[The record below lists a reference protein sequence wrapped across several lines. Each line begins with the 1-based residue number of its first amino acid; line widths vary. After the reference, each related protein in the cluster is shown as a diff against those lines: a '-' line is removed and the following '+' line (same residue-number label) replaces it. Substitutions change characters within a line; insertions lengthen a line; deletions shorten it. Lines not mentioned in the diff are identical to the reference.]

1 MIVLRGFKTEE
12 HDLIFHSFGR
22 NRMFPVAAPAKI
34 ILRCP
39 LYTIF
44 VFSVRHWY
52 PQTRIAAKDVLTY
65 PQSAK
70 CLIRISIATPVTRSP
85 SPAVTYY
92 VNMRF
97 PGRDSPGRAPVPV
110 SPDNH

>member
-1 MIVLRGFKTEE
+1 
-12 HDLIFHSFGR
+12 
-22 NRMFPVAAPAKI
+22 MFPVAAPAKI

-70 CLIRISIATPVTRSP
+70 CLIRISIATPVT
-85 SPAVTYY
+85 YY

-110 SPDNH
+110 SPGNH

>member
-1 MIVLRGFKTEE
+1 
-12 HDLIFHSFGR
+12 
-22 NRMFPVAAPAKI
+22 MFPEAAPAKI

-52 PQTRIAAKDVLTY
+52 PQTSIAAKDVLTY
-65 PQSAK
+65 LQSAK
-70 CLIRISIATPVTRSP
+70 CLMRISIASPVTCC
-85 SPAVTYY
+85 
-92 VNMRF
+92 VNMWF
-97 PGRDSPGRAPVPV
+97 PGRDSPGRTPVPV